1 MGEAVRKE
9 EEKQDIRKVDHGM
22 KAFGD
27 EAESHHDEQE
37 DSTGDEVAEE
47 DENDTPKEDVALSVD
62 ERMRAFEKEKHV
74 RKKEEKQD
82 REDMKQLNQGMK
94 AFDKEEH
101 EEAVR
106 KEEEKQDI
114 RKVDHGMKAFRDEA
128 ESHHDEQED
137 ST

>member
-82 REDMKQLNQGMK
+82 
-94 AFDKEEH
+94 
-101 EEAVR
+101 
-106 KEEEKQDI
+106 I

-137 ST
+137 STGDEVAEED